1 MSTALLQNR
10 ARAQNER
17 TGLELGL
24 RFGFPSGVSAK
35 FFLPQDDDAFELFLA
50 QSSTNNYAS
59 LLFARHASG
68 LNVQGLRWYYGG
80 GAILSS
86 SREEDATAIGAQGV
100 LGLEYRLGKTR
111 FVFSIDWRPGMP
123 LLGVEAA
130 SVTAD
135 SGGLSARWR
144 F

>member
-1 MSTALLQNR
+1 
-10 ARAQNER
+10 
-17 TGLELGL
+17 
-24 RFGFPSGVSAK
+24 VSAK

-50 QSSTNNYAS
+50 QSSTKNYAS

-80 GAILSS
+80 GAMLSS

-111 FVFSIDWRPGMP
+111 FVFSIDWRPGMK

-130 SVTAD
+130 SVTAE